1 MQDIRYSFN
10 NAKGGIE
17 IKKCNNSIH
26 SSKAHFHNEVSIG
39 LIEKGSTKTEIGG
52 NTYELNEKTF
62 LIIPPSTPHKC
73 NPDNYQRWNFRM
85 LYINT
90 EWFKSG
96 FNIESEKIKFDYMK
110 VNQEMFLDIIR
121 LTDNI
126 ENKTI
131 DIENESKL
139 LNYISILIKNESV
152 DLNED
157 VSENFNLKRISEI
170 TQYLNENYLK
180 DIMLDDLAKIAHVS
194 KYYLI
199 RKFNDCYGLSPHQY
213 ITNLRINYAKELLKN
228 KNDFADIAIESGF
241 YDQSHFIKSFKEYT
255 GVTPMKYKTYL

>member
-1 MQDIRYSFN
+1 
-10 NAKGGIE
+10 
-17 IKKCNNSIH
+17 
-26 SSKAHFHNEVSIG
+26 
-39 LIEKGSTKTEIGG
+39 
-52 NTYELNEKTF
+52 
-62 LIIPPSTPHKC
+62 
-73 NPDNYQRWNFRM
+73 
-85 LYINT
+85 
-90 EWFKSG
+90 
-96 FNIESEKIKFDYMK
+96 
-110 VNQEMFLDIIR
+110 MFLDIIR
-121 LTDNI
+121 LTDNV

-139 LNYISILIKNESV
+139 LNYISILIKNDSV

-157 VSENFNLKRISEI
+157 ISENFNLKRISEI

-199 RKFNDCYGLSPHQY
+199 RKFNVCYGLSLHQY
-213 ITNLRINYAKELLKN
+213 ITNLRINYAKKLLKN
-228 KNDFADIAIESGF
+228 KNYFADIAIESGF

>member
-10 NAKGGIE
+10 NANGDIE

-39 LIEKGSTKTEIGG
+39 LIERGGTKTEIGG

-62 LIIPPSTPHKC
+62 LIIPPNIPHKC
-73 NPDNYQRWNFRM
+73 NPYNYKSWNFRM
-85 LYINT
+85 LYISD

-96 FNIESEKIKFDYMK
+96 FNIQSEKIKFDYMK
-110 VNQEMFLDIIR
+110 VNQTMFLDIIK

-139 LNYISILIKNESV
+139 LNYISLLIKNDNV
-152 DLNED
+152 DLDEE
-157 VSENFNLKRISEI
+157 VSENLNLKRISEI
-170 TQYLNENYLK
+170 KQYLNENYLK

-213 ITNLRINYAKELLKN
+213 ITNLRINHSKKLLKN
-228 KNDFADIAIESGF
+228 KKDFADIAIESGF
-241 YDQSHFIKSFKEYT
+241 YDQSHFIKCFKEYT
-255 GVTPMKYKTYL
+255 GVTPMKYKTCL

>member
-1 MQDIRYSFN
+1 MQKIIYSFN
-10 NAKGGIE
+10 NNKGDIE
-17 IKKCNNSIH
+17 LKKCNNSIH

-39 LIEKGSTKTEIGG
+39 LIERGGTKTEIGG
-52 NTYELNEKTF
+52 DTYELTEKTF
-62 LIIPPSTPHKC
+62 LIIPPSISHKC
-73 NPDNYQRWNFRM
+73 NPYDYKNWNFRM
-85 LYINT
+85 LYINA

-96 FNIESEKIKFDYMK
+96 FNIQSEKIKFDYMK
-110 VNQEMFLDIIR
+110 INQKMFLDIIR

-139 LNYISILIKNESV
+139 LNYISLLIKSDNI
-152 DLNED
+152 DLIED
-157 VSENFNLKRISEI
+157 VSGNLNLKRISEI
-170 TQYLNENYLK
+170 KQYLNENYLK
-180 DIMLDDLAKIAHVS
+180 EIMLDDLAKIAHVS

-199 RKFNDCYGLSPHQY
+199 RKFNECYGLSPHQY
-213 ITNLRINYAKELLKN
+213 VTNSRINYAKKLLKN

-241 YDQSHFIKSFKEYT
+241 YDQSHFIKCFKEYT

>member
-1 MQDIRYSFN
+1 
-10 NAKGGIE
+10 
-17 IKKCNNSIH
+17 
-26 SSKAHFHNEVSIG
+26 
-39 LIEKGSTKTEIGG
+39 
-52 NTYELNEKTF
+52 
-62 LIIPPSTPHKC
+62 
-73 NPDNYQRWNFRM
+73 M

-110 VNQEMFLDIIR
+110 VNQKMFLDIIR
-121 LTDNI
+121 LTDNV

-139 LNYISILIKNESV
+139 LNYISILIKNNSV

-170 TQYLNENYLK
+170 TKYLNENYLK

-199 RKFNDCYGLSPHQY
+199 RKFNECYGLSPHQY
-213 ITNLRINYAKELLKN
+213 ITNLRINYAKKLLKN
-228 KNDFADIAIESGF
+228 KNYFADIAIESGF